1 MEEKPEAVFHILN
14 RLFAAIDY
22 VRYEEEPTEGLV
34 TSSLQKINDSSLICR
49 EVGSFDDALHIYIF
63 SRK

>member
-14 RLFAAIDY
+14 RLFAASGY

-49 EVGSFDDALHIYIF
+49 EVGSFDDASHIYIF
-63 SRK
+63 NRK